1 MMDTSSREDR
11 IALGALKLAG
21 FIVVGV
27 IMLLSFFSA
36 NHDATNS
43 DVDPGVV
50 WDRYDVTLDVR
61 KDGTLHVTEAQ
72 DVTFDGTFS
81 TGTVEI
87 PMARI
92 ESIDNVAVT
101 LEEGLPLANGTP
113 LLDTTLDEPQG
124 DLQRAR
130 RVEWDAYSRE
140 PGTYRARQE
149 GDLFVI
155 HYAFD
160 PTTYWWETDAT
171 TSTRTLIVE
180 YDAHGVIRDYPDAEE
195 PWQQFHWMAIS
206 DEVTAIAPIRS
217 ASVTVNLPEA
227 VDAADLVV
235 APAAADQAPARVTWT
250 RAGMRE
256 GDAFDVQAAFPSI
269 TEATA
274 PTWQPAADERDAT
287 IEARETRASAGRFM
301 LVLAGIGIAV
311 IGGLVLLT
319 AWYRSIRE
327 PQVGLVHRTVP
338 QPPGDVPGV
347 LVGSLM
353 DERVDP
359 RDIAAGVLDLH
370 HQGVITIREAVAGE
384 PERYYLTL
392 NRAVLVR
399 PAWARAM
406 VTSIF
411 GDSPEGNA
419 TRGFSALRN
428 LFGSDRSA
436 LQAAIDRTLVDD
448 GYYEELPETSR
459 RHWSWVTRGF
469 AVAGIAIAIVILVWS
484 RSWTPW
490 AAIPVVL
497 GGALW
502 WFGRRLTPHVAMK
515 TRKGAEAAAMWRAFQ
530 RHLEENRA
538 FRSGR
543 TLDDE
548 RVHMAPWL
556 VAFGMEQGWV
566 SEMNRPSWEAPARG
580 VTPPQP
586 TSWTW
591 GQASEPSATRSSSSG
606 TEARSVSG
614 TPTLRP
620 PAWRPSS
627 IGWDPGRWGDLQSG
641 SDRAASTL
649 SSMSDGAFRMIGDML
664 EAIGS
669 SSGGGGG
676 GSSRSGSSRG
686 RSSRSGGGRSRSSS
700 GGGRRSFG

>member
-1 MMDTSSREDR
+1 MIETTTREDR

-27 IMLLSFFSA
+27 IMLLSFFGA
-36 NHDATNS
+36 NQRVTDSGAR
-43 DVDPGVV
+43 PGVV
-50 WDRYDVTLDVR
+50 WDRYDVTIDVR
-61 KDGTLHVTEAQ
+61 KEGTLHVTESQ
-72 DVTFDGTFS
+72 EVTFRGRFS

-87 PMARI
+87 PMERI
-92 ESIDNVAVT
+92 ESIDNVAVR
-101 LEEGLPLANGTP
+101 LEEGLPLASDSSWAGATGE
-113 LLDTTLDEPQG
+113 EPQG
-124 DLQRAR
+124 DIRPAR
-130 RVEWDAYSRE
+130 QLAWDAYARE

-149 GDLFVI
+149 GDVFVI

-160 PTTYWWETDAT
+160 PTTSRWDTGAT

-180 YDAHGVIRDYPDAEE
+180 YDAHGVIRDYPDAAE

-217 ASVTVNLPEA
+217 ASVTVTLPEP

-235 APAAADQAPARVTWT
+235 APAAGEQTPTQVTWT
-250 RAGMRE
+250 RAGMGE
-256 GDAFDVQAAFPSI
+256 GDAFDLQAAFPAI
-269 TEATA
+269 TDASA
-274 PTWQPAADERDAT
+274 PSWQPAADARDAS
-287 IEARETRASAGRFM
+287 IEARETRANAGRFM

-311 IGGLVLLT
+311 IGGLVLLS

-327 PQVGLVHRTVP
+327 PHVGLVHRTIAEP
-338 QPPGDVPGV
+338 SGDFPGV

-353 DERVDP
+353 DERIDP

-370 HQGVITIREAVAGE
+370 RQGVITIREAVPGE

-392 NRAVLVR
+392 NRDIPIR
-399 PAWARAM
+399 PAWARVLLAS
-406 VTSIF
+406 VF
-411 GDSPEGNA
+411 GERPERNA
-419 TRGFSALRN
+419 TRGFIALGA
-428 LFGSDRSA
+428 LFGDDRGA
-436 LQAAIDRTLVDD
+436 LQAAIDRTLVED

-459 RHWSWVTRGF
+459 RHWTWVTRGF
-469 AVAGIAIAIVILVWS
+469 AMAGVGAAIAILLWS

-490 AAIPVVL
+490 AVVPVVL

-502 WFGRRLTPHVAMK
+502 WFGGRLTPHVAMK
-515 TRKGAEAAAMWRAFQ
+515 TRKGAETAAMWRAFQ

-548 RVHMAPWL
+548 RVRFAPWL
-556 VAFGMEQGWV
+556 VAFGMEQGWL
-566 SEMNRPSWEAPARG
+566 SEMNRPAWESPPRTPAG
-580 VTPPQP
+580 PPP
-586 TSWTW
+586 GTWTW
-591 GQASEPSATRSSSSG
+591 GRSSRPAETPTG
-606 TEARSVSG
+606 AG
-614 TPTLRP
+614 TPSLRP
-620 PAWRPSS
+620 PAWRPTV
-627 IGWDPGRWGDLQSG
+627 IGWDPGRWGSLQSG

-649 SSMSDGAFRMIGDML
+649 SSMSDGAFRMMGDML

-669 SSGGGGG
+669 SSGGGRG
-676 GSSRSGSSRG
+676 GSGRSGSSRG